1 MGSEPL
7 RIKFYK
13 TDGFI
18 EIYYGLRYLKLLSY
32 WWYDDEY

>member
-7 RIKFYK
+7 RIKFDK

-18 EIYYGLRYLKLLSY
+18 EIYDGLRYLQLFGY